1 MIKIP
6 FLINLFTKNPF
17 SPAKHPVDTPDLP
30 CIRRSG
36 EPSLWYSLLQSG
48 PKPNLSLP
56 THAMRFRVSL
66 SPAVPV
72 ARFAVP
78 VVMGAT
84 EQDLCWL
91 DFTFPQLSFRRQL
104 AMISSFGRNLSHR
117 TMVTAIYGVDQ
128 EGETQDNTHIGV
140 PTCFSPVLGRY
151 IRRSQ
156 RHRQTDNLTD

>member
-1 MIKIP
+1 MSFVFSVFEPLRAAPCMCIIQIYSQKTTLLMIKIP
-6 FLINLFTKNPF
+6 FLITLFTKNPF

-48 PKPNLSLP
+48 PEPNLSLP
-56 THAMRFRVSL
+56 THAKRFRVSL

-104 AMISSFGRNLSHR
+104 AMISEF
-117 TMVTAIYGVDQ
+117 
-128 EGETQDNTHIGV
+128 
-140 PTCFSPVLGRY
+140 
-151 IRRSQ
+151 RSKFIPPDDGD
-156 RHRQTDNLTD
+156 RKM